1 LIGKQGVGLF
11 GHRGEDEDIGHARRL
26 EHIARKIE
34 PDSHGSP
41 YPLPPGDM
49 VLEYRQPNRWSC
61 QAPRAPPSRGTML
74 ARIFPDRFVPVL
86 LATILIASL
95 APVRGEAVPIAQG
108 ISTAAIILLFFMN
121 GVRLP
126 RDEVLHGIRNWRL
139 QGGNLLFSFG
149 AMALFGLA
157 AWAATAPLL
166 PATLALGFLFLG
178 ILPSTVQS
186 ATASSSMAGGNVAAS
201 VVAAAL
207 LNLTG
212 VIASPLL
219 FAALAGSAGEISGTA
234 ALRIV
239 AILLLPFIAG
249 QAAQRWL
256 RPWVLAHRGAAT
268 FMDRTS
274 IAIAVYVAFSA
285 AVVGGI
291 WDLLDA
297 REIGV
302 VFAAV
307 AAMMAL
313 AFTGAWTLGGLLRL
327 ARPDRI
333 TMLFA
338 GAQKSIAVGAPL
350 AATLFPPAVAG
361 MVLVPILVYHMA
373 QLILSAWIAPVLARG
388 ETR

>member
-1 LIGKQGVGLF
+1 
-11 GHRGEDEDIGHARRL
+11 
-26 EHIARKIE
+26 
-34 PDSHGSP
+34 
-41 YPLPPGDM
+41 
-49 VLEYRQPNRWSC
+49 
-61 QAPRAPPSRGTML
+61 ML